1 MDAMKFEREVTR
13 LLDVDAIDEAIGLMN
28 GEVRS
33 NPADVDRRARLA
45 ELLCFA
51 GNFERADTILD
62 SIAGLDPATAVGVA
76 LFRQLVRAARA
87 RGQFYTEGRVP
98 EFLATPDPICALE
111 LRAAVLLREG
121 AVQEAAALLETR
133 DNQRSALA
141 GVADSAAFDDFRDL
155 DDVAAGHFE
164 ILTSTGKYYWV
175 PTSAVLNLEFRKP
188 ERRRDLLW
196 PRLHLSVAGGPEG
209 EVFMPAIYASAN
221 STVAQRLGHIT
232 DFEGGDGSPTAGL
245 GLRSF
250 LVGDEC
256 KTILELAAIEFSTAS
271 LRG

>member
-1 MDAMKFEREVTR
+1 MDAMKVEREVTR
-13 LLDVDAIDEAIGLMN
+13 LLDADAIDEAIIVMN

-33 NPADVDRRARLA
+33 NPTDVDRRARLA

-62 SIAGLDPATAVGVA
+62 SIAGLDPATSVGVA
-76 LFRQLVRAARA
+76 LFRQLVRAGQARA
-87 RGQFYTEGRVP
+87 QFDTDGRAP
-98 EFLATPDPICALE
+98 EVLATPDPICTLE
-111 LRAAVLLREG
+111 LRAAVLLRDG
-121 AVQEAAALLETR
+121 AVEEAAALLQTR
-133 DNQRSALA
+133 DEQRAALA
-141 GVADSAAFDDFRDL
+141 GMADGVPFDDFRDL
-155 DDVAAGHFE
+155 DDLAAGHLE

-175 PTSAVLNLEFRKP
+175 PTSAVLDMEFRKP

-209 EVFMPAIYASAN
+209 EVYMPAIYSSPN
-221 STVAQRLGHIT
+221 STAAHRLGHVT
-232 DFEGGDGSPTAGL
+232 DFEGGDGAPTIGL

-256 KTILELAAIEFSTAS
+256 KTILELAAIEFSSAAA
-271 LRG
+271 R